1 MISDQRG
8 QIERAQDQSAQDQ
21 SGQIQ
26 RSQVRRAHG
35 AMLLFSVLVAGSFSL
50 GVLIANDIAPM
61 ALNAARFGIAAVLIG
76 TVAALTGR
84 LQRSHFAA
92 PWRYLVLGA
101 IFASYFVLMFYGLQ
115 TADPVSASAV
125 FTLTPVLS
133 GIFGYL
139 LLRQVTTPRM
149 ALALGVGAAGALW
162 VIFRADL
169 AALRAFDI
177 GRGEAIYFVGC
188 VAHAIYTPMVRRMNR
203 GEPAIAFTF
212 GTLIAGALVLV
223 VVGWRDILATDWGN
237 LPLLVWIGLFYVAIF
252 ASAVTFV
259 LLQFASL
266 HLPAAKV
273 MAYTYLTPSWVIV
286 WQVALGNPAPTGLI
300 LIGIVLTVIALML
313 LLEDSAKPDVAK
325 A

>member
-1 MISDQRG
+1 MNPVQ
-8 QIERAQDQSAQDQ
+8 
-21 SGQIQ
+21 
-26 RSQVRRAHG
+26 RAHG
-35 AMLLFSVLVAGSFSL
+35 AMLLFSILVAGSFSL

-61 ALNAARFGIAAVLIG
+61 ALNAVRFVIAAVVIG
-76 TVAALTGR
+76 AVAAMTGR
-84 LQRSHFAA
+84 LQRSHFRA

-101 IFASYFVLMFYGLQ
+101 LFASYFVLMFYGLQ
-115 TADPVSASAV
+115 TAAPVSAAAV

-133 GIFGYL
+133 GVFGYL
-139 LLRQVTTPRM
+139 LLRQVTTRRM
-149 ALALGVGAAGALW
+149 AFALGIGASGALW

-177 GRGEAIYFVGC
+177 GQGEMIYFVGC
-188 VAHAIYTPMVRRMNR
+188 IAHAIYTPMVRRMNR

-212 GTLIAGALVLV
+212 GTLIAGALVLL
-223 VVGWRDILATDWGN
+223 VVGWGDIRTTQWNA
-237 LPLLVWIGLFYVAIF
+237 LPMLVWVGIFYVAIF
-252 ASAVTFV
+252 ASAMTFV

-300 LIGIVLTVIALML
+300 LVGIVLTVLALVL
-313 LLEDSAKPDVAK
+313 LLEDAAKPVRSAKA
-325 A
+325 

>member
-1 MISDQRG
+1 MSPVQ
-8 QIERAQDQSAQDQ
+8 
-21 SGQIQ
+21 
-26 RSQVRRAHG
+26 RAHG
-35 AMLLFSVLVAGSFSL
+35 AMLLFSILVAGSFSL

-61 ALNAARFGIAAVLIG
+61 ALNAVRFGIAAVVIG
-76 TVAALTGR
+76 AVAGLSGKLR
-84 LQRSHFAA
+84 RHHFRA
-92 PWRYLVLGA
+92 PWRYLVMGA
-101 IFASYFVLMFYGLQ
+101 LFASYFVLMFYGLQ

-133 GIFGYL
+133 GVFGYL
-139 LLRQVTTPRM
+139 LLRQITTPRM
-149 ALALGVGAAGALW
+149 ALALGIGAAGALW

-177 GRGEAIYFVGC
+177 GRGEMIYFVGC
-188 VAHAIYTPMVRRMNR
+188 VAHAIYTPVVRKLNR
-203 GEPAIAFTF
+203 GEPAIAFTL
-212 GTLIAGALVLV
+212 GTLIAGALVLL
-223 VVGWRDILATDWGN
+223 VVGWGDIRATQWN
-237 LPLLVWIGLFYVAIF
+237 ALPMLVWVGIFYVAIF

-286 WQVALGNPAPTGLI
+286 WQVALGNPAPSGLI
-300 LIGIVLTVIALML
+300 LVGIALTVVALVL
-313 LLEDSAKPDVAK
+313 LLEDAAKPARPVK

>member
-1 MISDQRG
+1 MSPVQ
-8 QIERAQDQSAQDQ
+8 
-21 SGQIQ
+21 
-26 RSQVRRAHG
+26 RAHG

-61 ALNAARFGIAAVLIG
+61 ALNAVRFVIAAVVIG
-76 TVAALTGR
+76 AVAGLSGKLR
-84 LQRSHFAA
+84 RHHFHA
-92 PWRYLVLGA
+92 PWRYLVMGA
-101 IFASYFVLMFYGLQ
+101 LFASYFVLMFYGLQ

-133 GIFGYL
+133 GLFGYL
-139 LLRQVTTPRM
+139 LLRQITTPRM
-149 ALALGVGAAGALW
+149 ALALGIGAAGALW

-177 GRGEAIYFVGC
+177 GRGEMIYFVGC
-188 VAHAIYTPMVRRMNR
+188 VAHAIYTPIVRKLNR

-212 GTLIAGALVLV
+212 GTLMAGALVLL
-223 VVGWRDILATDWGN
+223 VVGWGDIRATQWDA
-237 LPLLVWIGLFYVAIF
+237 LPMLVWVGIFYVAIF
-252 ASAVTFV
+252 ASAMTFV

-300 LIGIVLTVIALML
+300 LVGIALTVVALVL
-313 LLEDSAKPDVAK
+313 LLEDAAKPVRRAK

>member
-1 MISDQRG
+1 MNPVQ
-8 QIERAQDQSAQDQ
+8 
-21 SGQIQ
+21 
-26 RSQVRRAHG
+26 RAHG
-35 AMLLFSVLVAGSFSL
+35 AMLLFSILVAGSFSL

-61 ALNAARFGIAAVLIG
+61 ALNAVRFVIAAVVIG
-76 TVAALTGR
+76 AVAAMTGR
-84 LQRSHFAA
+84 LQRSHFRA

-101 IFASYFVLMFYGLQ
+101 LFASYFVLMFYGLQ
-115 TADPVSASAV
+115 TAAPVSAAAV

-133 GIFGYL
+133 GVFGYL
-139 LLRQVTTPRM
+139 LLRQVTNRRM
-149 ALALGVGAAGALW
+149 ALALGIGASGALW

-177 GRGEAIYFVGC
+177 GQGEMIYFVGC
-188 VAHAIYTPMVRRMNR
+188 IAHAIYTPMVRRMNR

-212 GTLIAGALVLV
+212 GTLIAGALVLL
-223 VVGWRDILATDWGN
+223 VVGWGDIRTTQWNA
-237 LPLLVWIGLFYVAIF
+237 LPMLVWVGIFYVAIF
-252 ASAVTFV
+252 ASAMTFV

-300 LIGIVLTVIALML
+300 LVGIVLTVLALVL
-313 LLEDSAKPDVAK
+313 LLEDAAKPVRSAKA
-325 A
+325 

>member
-1 MISDQRG
+1 MSPVQ
-8 QIERAQDQSAQDQ
+8 
-21 SGQIQ
+21 
-26 RSQVRRAHG
+26 RAHG

-61 ALNAARFGIAAVLIG
+61 ALNAVRFVIAAVVIG
-76 TVAALTGR
+76 AVAGLSGKLR
-84 LQRSHFAA
+84 RHHFHA
-92 PWRYLVLGA
+92 PWRYLVMGA
-101 IFASYFVLMFYGLQ
+101 RFASYFVLMFYGLQ

-133 GIFGYL
+133 GLFGYL
-139 LLRQVTTPRM
+139 LLRQITTPRM
-149 ALALGVGAAGALW
+149 ALALGIGAAGALW
-162 VIFRADL
+162 VIFKADL

-177 GRGEAIYFVGC
+177 GRGEMIYFVGC
-188 VAHAIYTPMVRRMNR
+188 VAHAIYTPIVRKLNR

-212 GTLIAGALVLV
+212 GTLMAGALVLL
-223 VVGWRDILATDWGN
+223 VVGWGDIRATQWDA
-237 LPLLVWIGLFYVAIF
+237 LPMLVWVGIFYVAIF
-252 ASAVTFV
+252 ASAMTFV

-300 LIGIVLTVIALML
+300 LVGIALTVVALVL
-313 LLEDSAKPDVAK
+313 LLEDAAKPVRRAK

>member
-1 MISDQRG
+1 MSPVQ
-8 QIERAQDQSAQDQ
+8 
-21 SGQIQ
+21 
-26 RSQVRRAHG
+26 RAHG
-35 AMLLFSVLVAGSFSL
+35 AMLLFSILVAGSFSL

-61 ALNAARFGIAAVLIG
+61 ALNAVRFGIAAVVIG
-76 TVAALTGR
+76 AVAGLSGKLR
-84 LQRSHFAA
+84 RHHFRA
-92 PWRYLVLGA
+92 PWRYLVMGA
-101 IFASYFVLMFYGLQ
+101 LFASYFVLMFYGLQ

-133 GIFGYL
+133 GVFGYL
-139 LLRQVTTPRM
+139 LLRQITTPRM
-149 ALALGVGAAGALW
+149 ALALGIGAAGALW

-169 AALRAFDI
+169 SALRAFDI
-177 GRGEAIYFVGC
+177 GRGEMIYFVGC
-188 VAHAIYTPMVRRMNR
+188 VAHAIYTPVVRKLNR

-212 GTLIAGALVLV
+212 GTLIAGALVLL
-223 VVGWRDILATDWGN
+223 VVGWGDIRATQWN
-237 LPLLVWIGLFYVAIF
+237 ALPMLVWVGIFYVAIF

-286 WQVALGNPAPTGLI
+286 WQVALGNPAPSGLI
-300 LIGIVLTVIALML
+300 LVGIALTVVALVL
-313 LLEDSAKPDVAK
+313 LLEDAAKPARPVK

>member
-1 MISDQRG
+1 MNPVQ
-8 QIERAQDQSAQDQ
+8 
-21 SGQIQ
+21 
-26 RSQVRRAHG
+26 RAHG
-35 AMLLFSVLVAGSFSL
+35 AMLLFSILVAGSFSL

-61 ALNAARFGIAAVLIG
+61 ALNAVRFVIAAVVIG
-76 TVAALTGR
+76 AVAAMTGK
-84 LQRSHFAA
+84 LQRSHFRA

-101 IFASYFVLMFYGLQ
+101 LFASYFVLMFYGLQ
-115 TADPVSASAV
+115 TAAPVSAAAV

-139 LLRQVTTPRM
+139 LLRQVTTRRM
-149 ALALGVGAAGALW
+149 ALALGIGASGALW

-177 GRGEAIYFVGC
+177 GQGEMIYFVGC
-188 VAHAIYTPMVRRMNR
+188 IAHAIYTPMVRRMNR

-212 GTLIAGALVLV
+212 GTLIAGALVLL
-223 VVGWRDILATDWGN
+223 VVGWGDIRTTQWTA
-237 LPLLVWIGLFYVAIF
+237 LPMLVWVGIFYVAIF
-252 ASAVTFV
+252 ASAMTFV

-300 LIGIVLTVIALML
+300 LVGIVMTVLALVL
-313 LLEDSAKPDVAK
+313 LLEDAAKPVRSAKA
-325 A
+325 

>member
-1 MISDQRG
+1 MSPVQ
-8 QIERAQDQSAQDQ
+8 
-21 SGQIQ
+21 
-26 RSQVRRAHG
+26 RAHG
-35 AMLLFSVLVAGSFSL
+35 AMLLFSILVAGSFSL

-61 ALNAARFGIAAVLIG
+61 ALNAVRFGIAAVVIG
-76 TVAALTGR
+76 TVAGLSGK
-84 LQRSHFAA
+84 LQRHHFRA
-92 PWRYLVLGA
+92 PWRYLVMGA
-101 IFASYFVLMFYGLQ
+101 LFASYFVLMFYGLQ

-133 GIFGYL
+133 GVFGYL
-139 LLRQVTTPRM
+139 LLRQITTPRM
-149 ALALGVGAAGALW
+149 ALALGIGAAGALW

-177 GRGEAIYFVGC
+177 GRGEMIYFVGC
-188 VAHAIYTPMVRRMNR
+188 VAHAIYTPVVRKLNR

-212 GTLIAGALVLV
+212 GTLIAGALVLL
-223 VVGWRDILATDWGN
+223 VVGWGDIRATQWN
-237 LPLLVWIGLFYVAIF
+237 ALPMLVWVGIFYVAIF

-286 WQVALGNPAPTGLI
+286 WQVALGNPAPSGLI
-300 LIGIVLTVIALML
+300 LVGIALTVVALVL
-313 LLEDSAKPDVAK
+313 LLEDAAKPVRPVK

>member
-1 MISDQRG
+1 MNPVQ
-8 QIERAQDQSAQDQ
+8 
-21 SGQIQ
+21 
-26 RSQVRRAHG
+26 RAHG
-35 AMLLFSVLVAGSFSL
+35 AMLLFSILVAGSFSL

-61 ALNAARFGIAAVLIG
+61 ALNAVRFVIAAVVIG
-76 TVAALTGR
+76 AVAAMTGR
-84 LQRSHFAA
+84 LQRSHFRA

-101 IFASYFVLMFYGLQ
+101 LFASYFVLMFYGLQ
-115 TADPVSASAV
+115 TAAPVSAAAV

-139 LLRQVTTPRM
+139 LLRQVTTRRM
-149 ALALGVGAAGALW
+149 GLALGIGASGALW

-177 GRGEAIYFVGC
+177 GQGEMIYFVGC

-212 GTLIAGALVLV
+212 GTLIAGALVLL
-223 VVGWRDILATDWGN
+223 VVGWGDIRTTQWNA
-237 LPLLVWIGLFYVAIF
+237 LPMLVWVGIFYVAIF
-252 ASAVTFV
+252 ASAMTFV

-300 LIGIVLTVIALML
+300 LVGIVMTVLALVL
-313 LLEDSAKPDVAK
+313 LLEDAAKPVRSAKA
-325 A
+325 

>member
-1 MISDQRG
+1 MSPVQ
-8 QIERAQDQSAQDQ
+8 
-21 SGQIQ
+21 
-26 RSQVRRAHG
+26 RAHG
-35 AMLLFSVLVAGSFSL
+35 AMLLFSILVAGSFSL

-61 ALNAARFGIAAVLIG
+61 ALNAARFCIAAVVIG
-76 TVAALTGR
+76 AVAGLSGKLR
-84 LQRSHFAA
+84 RHHFRA
-92 PWRYLVLGA
+92 PWRYLVMGA
-101 IFASYFVLMFYGLQ
+101 LFASYFVLMFYGLQ

-133 GIFGYL
+133 GVFGYL
-139 LLRQVTTPRM
+139 LLRQITTPRM
-149 ALALGVGAAGALW
+149 ALALGIGAAGALW

-177 GRGEAIYFVGC
+177 GRGEMIYFVGC
-188 VAHAIYTPMVRRMNR
+188 VAHAIYTPVVRKLNR

-212 GTLIAGALVLV
+212 GTLIAGALVLL
-223 VVGWRDILATDWGN
+223 VVGWGDIRATQWN
-237 LPLLVWIGLFYVAIF
+237 ALPMLVWVGIFYVAIF

-286 WQVALGNPAPTGLI
+286 WQVALGNPAPSGLI
-300 LIGIVLTVIALML
+300 LVGIALTVVALVL
-313 LLEDSAKPDVAK
+313 LLEDAAKPARPVK

>member
-1 MISDQRG
+1 MSPVQ
-8 QIERAQDQSAQDQ
+8 
-21 SGQIQ
+21 
-26 RSQVRRAHG
+26 RAHG
-35 AMLLFSVLVAGSFSL
+35 AMLLFSILVAGSFSL

-61 ALNAARFGIAAVLIG
+61 ALNAVRFGIAAVVIG
-76 TVAALTGR
+76 AVAGLSGKLR
-84 LQRSHFAA
+84 RHHFRA
-92 PWRYLVLGA
+92 PWRYLVMGA
-101 IFASYFVLMFYGLQ
+101 LFASYFVLMFYGLQ

-133 GIFGYL
+133 GGFGYL
-139 LLRQVTTPRM
+139 LLRQITTPRM
-149 ALALGVGAAGALW
+149 ALALGIGAAGALW

-177 GRGEAIYFVGC
+177 GRGEMIYFVGC
-188 VAHAIYTPMVRRMNR
+188 VAHAIYTPVVRKLNR

-212 GTLIAGALVLV
+212 GTLIAGALVLL
-223 VVGWRDILATDWGN
+223 VVGWGDIRATQWN
-237 LPLLVWIGLFYVAIF
+237 ALPMLVWVGIFYVAIF

-286 WQVALGNPAPTGLI
+286 WQVALGNPAPSGLI
-300 LIGIVLTVIALML
+300 LVGIALTVVALVL
-313 LLEDSAKPDVAK
+313 LLEDAAKPARPVK

>member
-1 MISDQRG
+1 MNPVQ
-8 QIERAQDQSAQDQ
+8 
-21 SGQIQ
+21 
-26 RSQVRRAHG
+26 RAHG
-35 AMLLFSVLVAGSFSL
+35 AMLLFSILVAGSFSL

-61 ALNAARFGIAAVLIG
+61 ALNAVRFVIAAVVIG
-76 TVAALTGR
+76 AVAAMTGK
-84 LQRSHFAA
+84 LQRSHFRA

-101 IFASYFVLMFYGLQ
+101 LFASYFVLMFYGLQ
-115 TADPVSASAV
+115 TAAAVSAAAV

-139 LLRQVTTPRM
+139 LLRQVTTRRM
-149 ALALGVGAAGALW
+149 ALALGIGASGALW

-177 GRGEAIYFVGC
+177 GQGEMIYFVGC
-188 VAHAIYTPMVRRMNR
+188 IAHAIYTPMVRRMNR

-212 GTLIAGALVLV
+212 GTLIAGALVLL
-223 VVGWRDILATDWGN
+223 VVGWGDIRTTQWTAL
-237 LPLLVWIGLFYVAIF
+237 LMLVWVGIFYVAIF
-252 ASAVTFV
+252 ASAMTFV

-300 LIGIVLTVIALML
+300 LVGIVMTVLALVL
-313 LLEDSAKPDVAK
+313 LLEDAAKPVRSAKA
-325 A
+325 

>member
-1 MISDQRG
+1 MSPVQ
-8 QIERAQDQSAQDQ
+8 
-21 SGQIQ
+21 
-26 RSQVRRAHG
+26 RAHG
-35 AMLLFSVLVAGSFSL
+35 AMLLFSILVAGSFSL

-61 ALNAARFGIAAVLIG
+61 ALNAVRFGIAAVVIG
-76 TVAALTGR
+76 AVAGLSGKLR
-84 LQRSHFAA
+84 RHHFRA
-92 PWRYLVLGA
+92 PWRYLVMGA
-101 IFASYFVLMFYGLQ
+101 LFASYFVLMFYGLQ

-133 GIFGYL
+133 GVFGYL
-139 LLRQVTTPRM
+139 LLRQITTPRM
-149 ALALGVGAAGALW
+149 ALALGIGAAGALW

-177 GRGEAIYFVGC
+177 GRGEMIYFVGC
-188 VAHAIYTPMVRRMNR
+188 IAHAIYTPVVRKLNR

-212 GTLIAGALVLV
+212 GTLIAGALVLL
-223 VVGWRDILATDWGN
+223 VVGWGDIRATQWN
-237 LPLLVWIGLFYVAIF
+237 ALPMLVWVGIFYVAIF

-286 WQVALGNPAPTGLI
+286 WQVALGNPAPSGLI
-300 LIGIVLTVIALML
+300 LVGIALTVVALVL
-313 LLEDSAKPDVAK
+313 LLEDAAKPARPVK

>member
-1 MISDQRG
+1 MSPVQ
-8 QIERAQDQSAQDQ
+8 
-21 SGQIQ
+21 
-26 RSQVRRAHG
+26 RAHG
-35 AMLLFSVLVAGSFSL
+35 AMLLFSILVAGSFSL

-61 ALNAARFGIAAVLIG
+61 ALNAVRFGIAAVVIG
-76 TVAALTGR
+76 AVAGLSGKLR
-84 LQRSHFAA
+84 RHHFRA
-92 PWRYLVLGA
+92 PWRYLVMGA
-101 IFASYFVLMFYGLQ
+101 LFASYFVLMFYGLQ

-133 GIFGYL
+133 GGFGYL
-139 LLRQVTTPRM
+139 LLRQITTPRM
-149 ALALGVGAAGALW
+149 ALALGIGAAGALW

-177 GRGEAIYFVGC
+177 GRGEMIYFVGC
-188 VAHAIYTPMVRRMNR
+188 VAHAIYTPVVRKLNR

-212 GTLIAGALVLV
+212 GTLIAGALVLL
-223 VVGWRDILATDWGN
+223 VVGWGDIRATQWN
-237 LPLLVWIGLFYVAIF
+237 ALPMLVWVGIFYVAIF

-286 WQVALGNPAPTGLI
+286 WQVALGNPAPNGLI
-300 LIGIVLTVIALML
+300 LVGIALTVVALVL
-313 LLEDSAKPDVAK
+313 LLEDAAKPARPVK

>member
-1 MISDQRG
+1 MSPVQ
-8 QIERAQDQSAQDQ
+8 
-21 SGQIQ
+21 
-26 RSQVRRAHG
+26 RAHG
-35 AMLLFSVLVAGSFSL
+35 AMLLFSILVAGSFSL

-61 ALNAARFGIAAVLIG
+61 ALNAVRFCIAAVVIG
-76 TVAALTGR
+76 AVAGLSGKLR
-84 LQRSHFAA
+84 RHHFRA
-92 PWRYLVLGA
+92 PWRYLVMGA
-101 IFASYFVLMFYGLQ
+101 LFASYFVLMFYGLQ

-133 GIFGYL
+133 GVFGYL
-139 LLRQVTTPRM
+139 LLRQITTPRM
-149 ALALGVGAAGALW
+149 ALALGIGAAGALW

-177 GRGEAIYFVGC
+177 GRGEMIYFVGC
-188 VAHAIYTPMVRRMNR
+188 VAHAIYTPVVRKLNR

-212 GTLIAGALVLV
+212 GTLIAGALVLL
-223 VVGWRDILATDWGN
+223 VVGWGDIRATQWN
-237 LPLLVWIGLFYVAIF
+237 ALPMLVWVGIFYVAIF

-286 WQVALGNPAPTGLI
+286 WQVALGNPAPSGLI
-300 LIGIVLTVIALML
+300 LVGIALTVVALVL
-313 LLEDSAKPDVAK
+313 LLEDAAKPARPVK

>member
-1 MISDQRG
+1 MNPVQ
-8 QIERAQDQSAQDQ
+8 
-21 SGQIQ
+21 
-26 RSQVRRAHG
+26 RAHA
-35 AMLLFSVLVAGSFSL
+35 AMLLFSILVAGSFSL

-61 ALNAARFGIAAVLIG
+61 ALNAVRFVIAALVIG
-76 TVAALTGR
+76 AVAAMTGK
-84 LQRSHFAA
+84 LQRSHFRA

-101 IFASYFVLMFYGLQ
+101 LFASYFVLMFYGLQ
-115 TADPVSASAV
+115 TAAPVSAAAV

-139 LLRQVTTPRM
+139 LLRQVTTRRM
-149 ALALGVGAAGALW
+149 ALALGIGASGALW

-177 GRGEAIYFVGC
+177 GQGEMIYFVGC
-188 VAHAIYTPMVRRMNR
+188 IAHAIYTPMVRRMNR

-212 GTLIAGALVLV
+212 GTLIAGALVLL
-223 VVGWRDILATDWGN
+223 VVGWGDIRTTQWTA
-237 LPLLVWIGLFYVAIF
+237 LPMLVWVGIFYVAIF
-252 ASAVTFV
+252 ASAMTFV

-300 LIGIVLTVIALML
+300 LVGIVMTVLALVL
-313 LLEDSAKPDVAK
+313 LLEDAAKPVRSAKA
-325 A
+325 

>member
-1 MISDQRG
+1 MNPVQ
-8 QIERAQDQSAQDQ
+8 
-21 SGQIQ
+21 
-26 RSQVRRAHG
+26 RAHG
-35 AMLLFSVLVAGSFSL
+35 AMLLFSILVAGSFSL

-61 ALNAARFGIAAVLIG
+61 ALNAVRFVIAAVVIG
-76 TVAALTGR
+76 AVAAMTGK
-84 LQRSHFAA
+84 LQRSHFRA

-101 IFASYFVLMFYGLQ
+101 LFASYFVLMFYGLQ
-115 TADPVSASAV
+115 TAAPVSAAAV

-139 LLRQVTTPRM
+139 LLRQVTTRRM
-149 ALALGVGAAGALW
+149 ALALGIGASGALW

-177 GRGEAIYFVGC
+177 GQGEMIYFVGC
-188 VAHAIYTPMVRRMNR
+188 IAHAIYTPMVRRMNR

-212 GTLIAGALVLV
+212 GTLIAGALVLL
-223 VVGWRDILATDWGN
+223 VVGWGDIRTTQWNA
-237 LPLLVWIGLFYVAIF
+237 LPMLVWVGIFYVAIF
-252 ASAVTFV
+252 ASAMTFV

-300 LIGIVLTVIALML
+300 LVGIVLTVLALVL
-313 LLEDSAKPDVAK
+313 LLEDAAKPVRSAKA
-325 A
+325 

>member
-1 MISDQRG
+1 MNPVQ
-8 QIERAQDQSAQDQ
+8 
-21 SGQIQ
+21 
-26 RSQVRRAHG
+26 RAHG
-35 AMLLFSVLVAGSFSL
+35 AMLLFSILVAGSFSL

-61 ALNAARFGIAAVLIG
+61 ALNAVRFVIAAVVIG
-76 TVAALTGR
+76 AVAAMTGK
-84 LQRSHFAA
+84 LQRSHFRA

-101 IFASYFVLMFYGLQ
+101 LFASYFVLMFYGLQ
-115 TADPVSASAV
+115 TAAPVSAAAV

-139 LLRQVTTPRM
+139 LLRQVTTRRM
-149 ALALGVGAAGALW
+149 ALALGIGASGALW

-177 GRGEAIYFVGC
+177 GQGEMIYFVGC
-188 VAHAIYTPMVRRMNR
+188 IAHAIYTPMVRRMNR

-212 GTLIAGALVLV
+212 GTLIAGALVLL
-223 VVGWRDILATDWGN
+223 VVGWGDIRTTQWNA
-237 LPLLVWIGLFYVAIF
+237 LPMLVWVGLFYVAIF
-252 ASAVTFV
+252 ASAMTFV

-300 LIGIVLTVIALML
+300 LVGIVLTVLALVL
-313 LLEDSAKPDVAK
+313 LLEDAAKPVRSAKA
-325 A
+325 

>member
-1 MISDQRG
+1 MNPVQ
-8 QIERAQDQSAQDQ
+8 
-21 SGQIQ
+21 
-26 RSQVRRAHG
+26 RAHG
-35 AMLLFSVLVAGSFSL
+35 AMLLFSILVAGSFSL

-61 ALNAARFGIAAVLIG
+61 ALNAVRFVIAAVVIG
-76 TVAALTGR
+76 AVAAMTGK
-84 LQRSHFAA
+84 LQRSHFRA

-101 IFASYFVLMFYGLQ
+101 LFASYFVLMFYGLQ
-115 TADPVSASAV
+115 TAAPVSAAAV

-139 LLRQVTTPRM
+139 LLRQVTTRRM
-149 ALALGVGAAGALW
+149 GLALGIGASGALW

-177 GRGEAIYFVGC
+177 GQGEMIYFVGC
-188 VAHAIYTPMVRRMNR
+188 IAHAIYTPMVRRMNR

-212 GTLIAGALVLV
+212 GTLIAGALVLL
-223 VVGWRDILATDWGN
+223 VVGWGDIRTTQWTA
-237 LPLLVWIGLFYVAIF
+237 LPMLVWVGIFYVAIF
-252 ASAVTFV
+252 ASAMTFV

-300 LIGIVLTVIALML
+300 LVGIVMTVLALVL
-313 LLEDSAKPDVAK
+313 LLEDAAKPVRSAKA
-325 A
+325 

>member
-1 MISDQRG
+1 MNPVQ
-8 QIERAQDQSAQDQ
+8 
-21 SGQIQ
+21 
-26 RSQVRRAHG
+26 RAHG
-35 AMLLFSVLVAGSFSL
+35 AMLLFSILVAGSFSL

-61 ALNAARFGIAAVLIG
+61 ALNAVRFVIAAVVIG
-76 TVAALTGR
+76 AVAAMTGK
-84 LQRSHFAA
+84 LQRSHFRA

-101 IFASYFVLMFYGLQ
+101 LFASYFVLMFYGLQ
-115 TADPVSASAV
+115 TAAAVSAAAV

-139 LLRQVTTPRM
+139 LLRQVTTRRM
-149 ALALGVGAAGALW
+149 ALALGIGASGALW

-177 GRGEAIYFVGC
+177 GQGEMIYFVGC
-188 VAHAIYTPMVRRMNR
+188 IAHAIYTPMVRRMNR

-212 GTLIAGALVLV
+212 GTLIAGALVLL
-223 VVGWRDILATDWGN
+223 VVGWGDIRTTQWTA
-237 LPLLVWIGLFYVAIF
+237 LPMLVWVGIFYVAIF
-252 ASAVTFV
+252 ASAMTFV

-300 LIGIVLTVIALML
+300 LVGIVMTVLALVL
-313 LLEDSAKPDVAK
+313 LLEDAAKPVRSAKA
-325 A
+325 

>member
-1 MISDQRG
+1 MSPVQ
-8 QIERAQDQSAQDQ
+8 
-21 SGQIQ
+21 
-26 RSQVRRAHG
+26 RAHG
-35 AMLLFSVLVAGSFSL
+35 AMLLFSILVAGSFSL

-61 ALNAARFGIAAVLIG
+61 ALNAVRFGIAAVVIG
-76 TVAALTGR
+76 AVAGLSGKLR
-84 LQRSHFAA
+84 RHHFRA
-92 PWRYLVLGA
+92 PWRYLVMGA
-101 IFASYFVLMFYGLQ
+101 LFASYFVLMFYGLQ

-133 GIFGYL
+133 GGFGYL
-139 LLRQVTTPRM
+139 LLRQITTPRM
-149 ALALGVGAAGALW
+149 ALALGIGAAGALW

-177 GRGEAIYFVGC
+177 GRGEMIYFFGC
-188 VAHAIYTPMVRRMNR
+188 VAHAIYTPVVRKLNR

-212 GTLIAGALVLV
+212 GTLIAGALVLLA
-223 VVGWRDILATDWGN
+223 VGWGDIRATQWN
-237 LPLLVWIGLFYVAIF
+237 ALPMLVWVGIFYVAIF

-286 WQVALGNPAPTGLI
+286 WQVALGNPAPSGLI
-300 LIGIVLTVIALML
+300 LVGIALTVVALVL
-313 LLEDSAKPDVAK
+313 LLEDAAKPARPVK